1 MRTLRKNNHDKVIF
15 LIHFSYMYNMKGGFK
30 IWSTIVDYFL
40 ILGAIIGVG
49 FASGKEICVFFFD
62 FGGASLIG
70 LLAFGLL
77 YVYLFFVIQHISHK
91 LQINSYDKFN
101 AEMFGKLCK
110 ATNVVLLINFIIT
123 SAGMLAGADYLFET
137 FFNVGYK
144 IPSLILSVVTLVLL
158 VGGIDKIKLVANIII
173 PVMLAVIVINS
184 IGNITPQNVHMEI
197 TAQNGVM
204 AIYYG
209 LLFGVN
215 NFVAAMPML
224 FETKLQRKGKLAVIV
239 SICVVILLNILV
251 FASNN
256 FTTEMPMFELSEN
269 ISPAFYYI
277 YFATLV
283 MALFSTLVICSY
295 NTQKIICKNKK
306 SIFVAILVVL
316 INLIISNCGYHF
328 IVQYL
333 YVVSRIISGLYI
345 VVLIILMIYKL
356 IKFKINKKQ
365 NKIKNNQLKIVKK
378 IKNLTISK
386 NYFI

>member
-1 MRTLRKNNHDKVIF
+1 
-15 LIHFSYMYNMKGGFK
+15 MKGGCK
-30 IWSTIVDYFL
+30 LWSTIVDYFL

-91 LQINSYDKFN
+91 LKINSYDEFN
-101 AEMFGKLCK
+101 AKMFGKLCK
-110 ATNVVLLINFIIT
+110 LTNVVMLINFIIT

-137 FFNVGYK
+137 FFDVKYK
-144 IPSLILSVVTLVLL
+144 VPSIVLSVITFVLL
-158 VGGIDKIKLVANIII
+158 IGGINKIKLVANIII
-173 PVMLAVIVINS
+173 PLMLAVIVINS
-184 IGNITPQNVHMEI
+184 IGNTTPQNVHMEI
-197 TAQNGVM
+197 SVQNGVM

-224 FETKLQRKGKLAVIV
+224 FETKLKSKGKLFVILT
-239 SICVVILLNILV
+239 ICVVILLNILV

-256 FTTEMPMFELSEN
+256 FSTSMPMFELSKN
-269 ISPAFYYI
+269 ISPWFYYI
-277 YFATLV
+277 YFATLI

-295 NTQKIICKNKK
+295 NTYKIVAKDKK
-306 SIFVAILVVL
+306 SLFIISLVVL
-316 INLIISNCGYHF
+316 VNLIISNLGYNF

-333 YVVSRIISGLYI
+333 YVISGIISGVYI
-345 VVLIILMIYKL
+345 VALIVMMIVNL
-356 IKFKINKKQ
+356 IKFKSKNILNNSGNKNNKK
-365 NKIKNNQLKIVKK
+365 I
-378 IKNLTISK
+378 
-386 NYFI
+386 